1 MSEEKKEKQLVLFE
15 GEPVPE
21 SRAKALTKIE
31 KKHGKDAALQR
42 QETYVKGAKMREI
55 IAEKT
60 DGDPKWAIVTRTRQ
74 INRAVGIEGVNKC
87 DPADWPFVSIG
98 QGVTIK
104 VYENNSTPEKRTAAM
119 KKGMDWLKKIKAEF
133 QELTEPK
140 KELVAA

>member
-1 MSEEKKEKQLVLFE
+1 MSEQKQLVLWE
-15 GEPVPE
+15 NEPMPE
-21 SRAKALTKIE
+21 SRVKALTKIE
-31 KKHGKDAALQR
+31 KKHGKDAAIQR

-55 IAEKT
+55 ISEKT

-87 DPADWPFVSIG
+87 DPSDWPFISIG

-104 VYENNSTPEKRTAAM
+104 VYENSGTSSQRTAAM
-119 KKGMDWLKKIKAEF
+119 KKGMEWLKKIKSEF
-133 QELTEPK
+133 QEITEPK